1 MGTLRFAHPTTPQ
14 VAAPPIR
21 YHERLST
28 TRDQDD
34 VNQPRKR
41 CDQSAEGPA
50 GRRFRRVLAGLCV
63 LSVLS
68 GCAALGSFGGGSKS
82 APAPAAPAVAAAKEG
97 ARTGQPTPGS
107 APSKVQGAPK
117 AAAPAPDLVTP
128 PEPQWRTT
136 GEVLGLNPPAQQPV
150 AVGQGSPAFTPFSPD
165 LPDLR
170 REVAL
175 ICGSARLGKQKDYLA
190 PLVTDL
196 FLSNADPAF
205 ATEALIQGDC
215 GSLAEVVRELVA
227 QGGNEVVSAVVN
239 RALFLGGPRAE
250 GTIRAAASSGLNRDL
265 VSPLQRSEPTG
276 DAGSLAYAMAY
287 FPSRGAESGVATA
300 TAINTLYSN
309 ATPGYGVYTFVL
321 LGAGFDPAKDA
332 DRARY
337 AELLRVIETYV
348 LAGDQGARGPRAEAH
363 AFLIAIRPDRKEAKL
378 SEQTG
383 PEFSAAIRQDL
394 IQYLR
399 RSNQPD
405 LARRLETL
413 PGPFLISGLEPRLLP
428 TSQAA
433 PRLVS
438 DLSGL
443 GAEYLYAVVDAYDRP
458 IPVEQQGRPEG
469 LAAIRE
475 RLLGLF
481 SRKVATEE
489 LSPALKDA
497 WVFRLG
503 GPLAPKPQD
512 TKAQAAAGSTPG
524 ESASPDQPA
533 AQTGPQPATQAAGP
547 TPAVRK
553 RAPKKAVRRS

>member
-1 MGTLRFAHPTTPQ
+1 MQ
-14 VAAPPIR
+14 
-21 YHERLST
+21 
-28 TRDQDD
+28 
-34 VNQPRKR
+34 
-41 CDQSAEGPA
+41 
-50 GRRFRRVLAGLCV
+50 AGLCL

-68 GCAALGSFGGGSKS
+68 GCASLASFGGGAKTAS
-82 APAPAAPAVAAAKEG
+82 APAIAVAKG
-97 ARTGQPTPGS
+97 AQTGKPTLASIPAPVQVQDAPKASGPAPTPGL
-107 APSKVQGAPK
+107 A
-117 AAAPAPDLVTP
+117 TP

-150 AVGQGSPAFTPFSPD
+150 AVGQESPAFTPFSPD

-190 PLVTDL
+190 LLVTDL

-205 ATEALIQGDC
+205 ASETLIQGDC

-239 RALFLGGPRAE
+239 RALFLDGPRAE

-276 DAGSLAYAMAY
+276 DAGSLAYAMVY
-287 FPSRGAESGVATA
+287 FPSHGAEFGVATA

-321 LGAGFDPAKDA
+321 LGASFDPAKYA

-337 AELLRVIETYV
+337 AELLRMIETYV
-348 LAGDQGARGPRAEAH
+348 LASDQGAHGPRAEAH
-363 AFLIAIRPDRKEAKL
+363 AFLIAIRPDRKGAKL

-443 GAEYLYAVVDAYDRP
+443 SPEYLYAVVDAYDRP
-458 IPVEQQGRPEG
+458 IPAEQQGRPEG

-481 SRKVATEE
+481 SRQVATED
-489 LSPALKDA
+489 LSPALKDV

-503 GPLAPKPQD
+503 APSAPKPKD
-512 TKAQAAAGSTPG
+512 TTAQTAAGSTPG
-524 ESASPDQPA
+524 ESASPNQSA
-533 AQTGPQPATQAAGP
+533 AQSGTQAAAP

-553 RAPKKAVRRS
+553 SAPKKAVRRS